1 MDVESAI
8 EDIQRCSTETV
19 AKMRKSFSA
28 QGSSSNIDESS
39 DPVIDVATMPL
50 MDTTPS
56 SGSLSRLLGHDKPV
70 VSSPLFNRFTPLV
83 NLENIVEQQVV
94 TSVDKRRRPFET
106 LESSRKRFDHN
117 YFSQAQVEQSR
128 RMPSISS
135 VGW

>member
-1 MDVESAI
+1 LKQKTSKDYAQKESFFLAAG
-8 EDIQRCSTETV
+8 V
-19 AKMRKSFSA
+19 
-28 QGSSSNIDESS
+28 DESC

-83 NLENIVEQQVV
+83 NLENIVEQQV

-117 YFSQAQVEQSR
+117 YFSQAQVEQR
-128 RMPSISS
+128 LRMPSISS

>member
-8 EDIQRCSTETV
+8 EDIQRCSSETV
-19 AKMRKSFSA
+19 AKMRKSFSS

-83 NLENIVEQQVV
+83 NLGNIVEQQV

-117 YFSQAQVEQSR
+117 YFSQAQVEQR
-128 RMPSISS
+128 LRMPSISS